1 MCYEENSMIILSLIG
16 GFILFCLFT
25 TFVIDPINDAVEDI
39 SSKEDEKRLK
49 EYIEKCLDEYDEI

>member
-1 MCYEENSMIILSLIG
+1 MIILSLIG